1 MNPAWL
7 RLPLALF
14 WTLSLSLLW
23 PLQDAAAADASDLR
37 PTRVVVLGV
46 DHSVQL
52 VSEAD
57 RPGLLAAFIQRVA
70 PDAVCI
76 ERSPEE
82 YARGDLYE
90 FTYEVQGVVLP
101 YARAHRLEVCPIDW
115 VPSRR
120 DELLGWGMEISRPP
134 EVRPAKGFQ
143 GFLAF
148 AEPSTLHRGLF
159 HADDRAALGKIHAWI
174 RDVPEK
180 LSRDLPR
187 RMYLY
192 RTFMQARL
200 VAHAAKA
207 HRGGT
212 VLVVVGEFHK
222 HQIED
227 ILADDPAIE
236 IVQPTTFGL
245 PERAAAERHTTRAHR
260 IAIAS
265 FNLLGAQA
273 ATGNVDWDWVGRVLA
288 ALEREHEDA
297 ETRLLRTRHD
307 LLTGRIDRKEA
318 ITRYRGIAGDAD
330 AKRAFTWDGVLDR
343 GRIDSYFDPFGN
355 LRVDQRARV
364 ELARELSREGASEEA
379 DGLIAAL
386 RAEVTPRQA
395 RQLDAYWRRGLAA
408 SPPPG

>member
-1 MNPAWL
+1 MKPAWL
-7 RLPLALF
+7 RLTLALF
-14 WTLSLSLLW
+14 WILSLLL
-23 PLQDAAAADASDLR
+23 PMRDAAAGDAPAPQ

-57 RPGLLAAFIQRVA
+57 RPGLLAAFIERVA

-76 ERSPEE
+76 ERSPAQF
-82 YARGDLYE
+82 ARGDLYE

-101 YARAHRLEVCPIDW
+101 YARTHRLEVCPIDW
-115 VPSRR
+115 VPSRE
-120 DELLGWGMEISRPP
+120 DELLGWGMEFSQPP
-134 EVRPAKGFQ
+134 EIRRAEGFQ

-148 AEPSTLHRGLF
+148 PEPSTLRRGLF
-159 HADDRAALGKIHAWI
+159 HAEDRAALAKIHAWI
-174 RDVPEK
+174 DEVPEK

-187 RMYLY
+187 RMFLY

-200 VAHAAKA
+200 VARAAKA
-207 HRGGT
+207 HPGGT

-236 IVQPTTFGL
+236 IVPPASFGL
-245 PERAAAERHTTRAHR
+245 PDRAAADRNTTREHR

-273 ATGNVDWDWVGRVLA
+273 ATGNVDLTWVGRVLD
-288 ALEREHEDA
+288 ALEREREDA

-307 LLTGRIDRKEA
+307 LLAGSIDRAEA
-318 ITRYRGIAGDAD
+318 IARYRAIAGDAG
-330 AKRAFTWDGVLDR
+330 ARRAFTWDGVLDR
-343 GRIDSYFDPFGN
+343 TRVDSYFDPFGN
-355 LRVDQRARV
+355 LRIDQRARV
-364 ELARELSREGASEEA
+364 ELARELSREGATDEA
-379 DGLIAAL
+379 ERLHAAL
-386 RAEVTPRQA
+386 RAELTPRQA
-395 RQLDAYWRRGLAA
+395 RQFDAYWQRDIA